1 MPIGAQEELG
11 LRMISLSMLMALS
24 SCPSFQGESSDP
36 KRVFGNS
43 QTNLAGLSKRLRVGW
58 PGTIPL
64 WLTGSRKSWRSL
76 DFCLL
81 DITFQKCIPANN
93 LLWRKTDFENVAI

>member
-1 MPIGAQEELG
+1 MPTGAQEELG

-64 WLTGSRKSWRSL
+64 WLTGSRKSGRSL
-76 DFCLL
+76 ILL
-81 DITFQKCIPANN
+81 DITFQKCIPANKG
-93 LLWRKTDFENVAI
+93 RVQIIKMEI